1 MINIFQNVTS
11 SSMKLYKIYYIYTYM
26 RGMFAILMSPMRN
39 KRMSVSCDK
48 QCRYVVVL
56 QCWMLDVV
64 VMRVVCCIT
73 LHSS

>member
-1 MINIFQNVTS
+1 
-11 SSMKLYKIYYIYTYM
+11 M

-56 QCWMLDVV
+56 QCWMLAVV